1 MAKVLALSGSL
12 RTGSYNT
19 SLLNVA
25 TQMLREHGSE
35 VVGFDFRADAL
46 PIYDADLEKGEGFPA
61 NVLKL
66 KASVKGADAIVIA
79 GPEYNTGPTPLLK
92 NPIDWVSR
100 RNPDHGAQNEWDG
113 KVVAVISASP
123 GQFGGVRAQ
132 YVYRNALSFLGAFV
146 LPDLVTL
153 PLASD
158 AFDAEGNLLNERT
171 KKALDQNM
179 KNLLEVSSR
188 LRAE

>member
-1 MAKVLALSGSL
+1 MPTVLAISGSL

-19 SLLNVA
+19 SLLKVA
-25 TQMLREHGSE
+25 TAMLEQKGADVE
-35 VVGFDFRADAL
+35 TFDFRVFPL
-46 PIYDADLEKGEGFPA
+46 PIYDADSERTDGFPES
-61 NVLKL
+61 VLHL
-66 KASVKGADAIVIA
+66 KSRVKAADAIVLA

-92 NPIDWVSR
+92 NAIDWVSR
-100 RNPDHGAQNEWDG
+100 RNPDRGAANEWDR

-132 YVYRNALSFLGAFV
+132 AVYRSALGFLGAFV

-158 AFDAEGNLLNERT
+158 AFDEAGNLLNERT
-171 KKALDQNM
+171 KAALDRNM
-179 KNLLEVSSR
+179 TNLLEVSSR
-188 LRAE
+188 LRAL

>member
-1 MAKVLALSGSL
+1 MPSVFAVSGSL

-19 SLLNVA
+19 SLLRVA
-25 TQMLREHGSE
+25 IKMLEEKGAS
-35 VVGFDFRADAL
+35 VYGFDFRADPL
-46 PIYDADLEKGEGFPA
+46 PVYDADLEKEQGFPA

-66 KASVKGADAIVIA
+66 KAEVKRADAILLA
-79 GPEYNTGPTPLLK
+79 GPEYNAGPTPLLK
-92 NPIDWVSR
+92 NAIDWVSR
-100 RNPDHGAQNEWDG
+100 RRPEEGVQNEWDG

-153 PLASD
+153 PLAGD
-158 AFDAEGNLLNERT
+158 AFDSDGNLLNERT
-171 KKALDQNM
+171 KRALERCM
-179 KNLLEVSSR
+179 AKLLEVSSR
-188 LRAE
+188 LRA